1 MLFSP
6 STVYSIVS
14 ALQLKRNNS
23 LQMQAPAA
31 RNICSGML
39 WQGYHSTGHKA
50 RAHTCTYKMC
60 MAVHELHTG
69 RKHRCWIMSPS
80 WVRMSNEHLCWKQ
93 NQELGWALLL
103 RQQIT
108 GCARGFIFH
117 WETPVKRVLCCLSL
131 YCLSVLLCPSFLG
144 KGMVLKWV
152 EGWTLWKN

>member
-1 MLFSP
+1 M
-6 STVYSIVS
+6 YSIVS
-14 ALQLKRNNS
+14 ALQLERNNS

-31 RNICSGML
+31 RKICSGML
-39 WQGYHSTGHKA
+39 WQGYHSMGHKA
-50 RAHTCTYKMC
+50 RIYTCIYKMY
-60 MAVHELHTG
+60 MAVYKLHTG
-69 RKHRCWIMSPS
+69 RCRQEAPVLDNESELLQG
-80 WVRMSNEHLCWKQ
+80 VRMSNEHLCWKQ

-152 EGWTLWKN
+152 EGWMLWKH